1 METKENKGVTL
12 IALAVTIIVMLILAG
27 VTISALTGNSGI
39 TTKAKQAKMLSEAK
53 TEEEA
58 IRLVVT
64 YTNMQ
69 KNIGEENIIYLG
81 EPLHDKDLVSGDKW
95 KVILDTEKQEK
106 YGTGW
111 YFIEKNTEIEKYGKT
126 KNERIAHI
134 VSMLDDMSE
143 SEISYIEVNYE
154 EGQINQLEEDKYMQI
169 SYANGLAVTDGLIFN
184 ADAINME
191 DSSSWG
197 EGVKVYG
204 FDDENESGGYRDN
217 ALYFDG
223 INDYITIDGN
233 LNVDKEIT
241 LEFYGNI
248 EKCGNNR
255 FSFVP
260 LFSAYNGKNS
270 GTAGLCM
277 RMFSYHQNTIVTNFG
292 YNSCGN
298 KDVWE
303 GNNAQHNLAIRYN
316 IKLNQD
322 VMFTATYNYENS
334 IYKIYSD
341 GQIIKEAKI
350 SQSYWENFRTND
362 IPSIKYFQIGK
373 SMWNAITEYF
383 TGKMY
388 SARIYNRTLTD
399 SEVLEN
405 YEKTVAY
412 HKIEN
417 SK

>member
-81 EPLHDKDLVSGDKW
+81 EPLHDKDLVSGNQW
-95 KVILDTEKQEK
+95 KVILDTDKQEK

-111 YFIEKNTEIEKYGKT
+111 YFIEKDTEIEKYGKT
-126 KNERIAHI
+126 KNEW
-134 VSMLDDMSE
+134 V
-143 SEISYIEVNYE
+143 VNYE

-223 INDYITIDGN
+223 KNDYITIDGN
-233 LNVDKEIT
+233 LDVKDEIT
-241 LEFYGNI
+241 FEFFGNI
-248 EKCGNNR
+248 NEYGKAEE
-255 FSFVP
+255 SYFVP
-260 LFSAYNGKNS
+260 LLGAYNARSDNGGLCIRMYSTLKNS
-270 GTAGLCM
+270 I
-277 RMFSYHQNTIVTNFG
+277 NVNFG
-292 YNSCGN
+292 YSSCGN
-298 KDVWE
+298 SDIWE
-303 GNNAQHNLAIRYN
+303 SDGGKHNLKVECNVELGKDSMYT
-316 IKLNQD
+316 
-322 VMFTATYNYENS
+322 VTYNHNDCL
-334 IYKIYSD
+334 YKVYFN
-341 GQIIKEAKI
+341 GKLVKEAKLDR
-350 SQSYWENFRTND
+350 SYWENFKNNE
-362 IPSIKYFQIGK
+362 IENIKYYQIGK
-373 SMWNAITEYF
+373 VTWWNYTNF
-383 TGKMY
+383 FNGKIY
-388 SARIYNRTLTD
+388 SARIYNKALDDR
-399 SEVLEN
+399 EVMEN
-405 YEKTVAY
+405 YNKAAAYRSLTV
-412 HKIEN
+412 EN
-417 SK
+417 Q

>member
-1 METKENKGVTL
+1 
-12 IALAVTIIVMLILAG
+12 
-27 VTISALTGNSGI
+27 
-39 TTKAKQAKMLSEAK
+39 
-53 TEEEA
+53 
-58 IRLVVT
+58 
-64 YTNMQ
+64 
-69 KNIGEENIIYLG
+69 
-81 EPLHDKDLVSGDKW
+81 
-95 KVILDTEKQEK
+95 
-106 YGTGW
+106 
-111 YFIEKNTEIEKYGKT
+111 
-126 KNERIAHI
+126 
-134 VSMLDDMSE
+134 
-143 SEISYIEVNYE
+143 
-154 EGQINQLEEDKYMQI
+154 
-169 SYANGLAVTDGLIFN
+169 
-184 ADAINME
+184 ME

-223 INDYITIDGN
+223 KNDYITIDGN

-248 EKCGNNR
+248 EKYGQKY
-255 FSFVP
+255 SFVP

-277 RMFSYHQNTIVTNFG
+277 RMFSINQNRIVTNFG

-298 KDVWE
+298 KDIWE
-303 GNNAQHNLAIRYN
+303 NVNAQHNLAIGYN
-316 IKLNQD
+316 VNLNQD

-334 IYKIYSD
+334 IYKIYSN

-350 SQSYWENFRTND
+350 RQSYWENFRTND

-373 SMWNAITEYF
+373 AMWNSITEYF

>member
-81 EPLHDKDLVSGDKW
+81 EPLHDKDLVSGNQW

-126 KNERIAHI
+126 KNEW
-134 VSMLDDMSE
+134 V
-143 SEISYIEVNYE
+143 VNYE

>member
-27 VTISALTGNSGI
+27 VTISALAGNSGI

-81 EPLHDKDLVSGDKW
+81 EPLHDKDLVSGNQW
-95 KVILDTEKQEK
+95 KVILDTDKQEK

-111 YFIEKNTEIEKYGKT
+111 YFIKKDTEIEKYGKT
-126 KNERIAHI
+126 KNEW
-134 VSMLDDMSE
+134 V
-143 SEISYIEVNYE
+143 VNYE

-303 GNNAQHNLAIRYN
+303 NNGAQHNLAIGYN
-316 IKLNQD
+316 VNLNQD

-334 IYKIYSD
+334 IYKIYSN

-362 IPSIKYFQIGK
+362 IPSIK
-373 SMWNAITEYF
+373 
-383 TGKMY
+383 
-388 SARIYNRTLTD
+388 
-399 SEVLEN
+399 
-405 YEKTVAY
+405 
-412 HKIEN
+412 
-417 SK
+417 